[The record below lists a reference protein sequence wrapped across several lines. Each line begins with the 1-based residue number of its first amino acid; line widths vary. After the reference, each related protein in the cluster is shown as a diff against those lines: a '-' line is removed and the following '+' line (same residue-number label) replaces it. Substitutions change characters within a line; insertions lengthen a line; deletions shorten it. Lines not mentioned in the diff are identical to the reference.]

1 PGMYMFQL
9 FCLSDYSKD
18 QHGYFMFT
26 DFFCYIPSRNPK
38 EVQYLIDWY
47 FNMELTMQYNSSV
60 GGWTGLSN
68 KDGKISENIYKN
80 KFSAHFVVAEIFCM
94 RVKILC
100 SSQIHDVYLHIEPNV
115 SLQTV
120 EDNVLTL
127 ECSTL
132 DFYPK
137 HIRLTWFSNGQEV
150 TEGVTF
156 SDVLP
161 NGDWTYQAHT
171 YLTLTPGKQDH
182 ISCMV
187 QHASLKEP
195 KIYNYESSKNQT
207 ENYIIGGV
215 CALLLGAVFLCGG
228 LIHYKLR
235 RRSFAIK
242 SGRHTV
248 ETLAPDYQGN

>member
-1 PGMYMFQL
+1 MDRFLL
-9 FCLSDYSKD
+9 FLGCFLPSVADYSKD
-18 QHGYFMFT
+18 QHGYFMFS

-60 GGWTGLSN
+60 GGWTGFTPAGL
-68 KDGKISENIYKN
+68 ITAA
-80 KFSAHFVVAEIFCM
+80 KFNAD
-94 RVKILC
+94 K
-100 SSQIHDVYLHIEPNV
+100 HDVVQRILERELVCQRSVEMVYNGTEEAKVEPN
-115 SLQTV
+115 
-120 EDNVLTL
+120 
-127 ECSTL
+127 
-132 DFYPK
+132 
-137 HIRLTWFSNGQEV
+137 EV

-195 KIYNYESSKNQT
+195 KIYNWESSKNHT

-235 RRSFAIK
+235 RRSFAI
-242 SGRHTV
+242 
-248 ETLAPDYQGN
+248 

>member
-1 PGMYMFQL
+1 MRKKKKKASSFQRTAQTSSFLQFHL
-9 FCLSDYSKD
+9 FSLSDYSKD
-18 QHGYFMFT
+18 QHGYFMFS
-26 DFFCYIPSRNPK
+26 DFLCYLPSRNPK

-60 GGWTGLSN
+60 GGWTGFTPAGLITAAKFNADKHDVVQRILERELVCQRSVEIIYETTETAKGKYALTTN
-68 KDGKISENIYKN
+68 PRGKID
-80 KFSAHFVVAEIFCM
+80 A
-94 RVKILC
+94 
-100 SSQIHDVYLHIEPNV
+100 
-115 SLQTV
+115 
-120 EDNVLTL
+120 
-127 ECSTL
+127 L

-187 QHASLKEP
+187 QHTSLKEP
-195 KIYNYESSKNQT
+195 KIYNWESSKNHT

-235 RRSFAIK
+235 RRSF
-242 SGRHTV
+242 
-248 ETLAPDYQGN
+248 

>member
-1 PGMYMFQL
+1 MDRFRFLL
-9 FCLSDYSKD
+9 FLCCLLPSVADYSKD
-18 QHGYFMFT
+18 QHGYFMFS
-26 DFFCYIPSRNPK
+26 DFLCYLPSRNPK

-60 GGWTGLSN
+60 GGWTGFTPAGL
-68 KDGKISENIYKN
+68 ITAA
-80 KFSAHFVVAEIFCM
+80 KFNAD
-94 RVKILC
+94 K
-100 SSQIHDVYLHIEPNV
+100 HDVVQRILERELVCQRSVEIIYETTETAKVEPN
-115 SLQTV
+115 
-120 EDNVLTL
+120 
-127 ECSTL
+127 
-132 DFYPK
+132 
-137 HIRLTWFSNGQEV
+137 EV

-187 QHASLKEP
+187 QHTSLKEP
-195 KIYNYESSKNQT
+195 KIYNWESSKNHT

-235 RRSFAIK
+235 RRSF
-242 SGRHTV
+242 
-248 ETLAPDYQGN
+248 

>member
-1 PGMYMFQL
+1 DCGPEVRKFKIHLEMESISL
-9 FCLSDYSKD
+9 RVSCLLMSFRETRVK
-18 QHGYFMFT
+18 T
-26 DFFCYIPSRNPK
+26 RT
-38 EVQYLIDWY
+38 VYLIDWY

-60 GGWTGLSN
+60 GGWTGFTPAGL
-68 KDGKISENIYKN
+68 ITAA
-80 KFSAHFVVAEIFCM
+80 KFNAD
-94 RVKILC
+94 K
-100 SSQIHDVYLHIEPNV
+100 HDVVQRILERELVCQRSVEMVYNGTEEAKVEPNV

-120 EDNVLTL
+120 EDNDPTL
-127 ECSTL
+127 ECSAL

-137 HIRLTWFSNGQEV
+137 HIRLTWLSNGQEV

-195 KIYNYESSKNQT
+195 KIYNWESSKNHT

-235 RRSFAIK
+235 RRSFAI
-242 SGRHTV
+242 
-248 ETLAPDYQGN
+248 

>member
-1 PGMYMFQL
+1 MDRFLL
-9 FCLSDYSKD
+9 FLCCLLPSVAVYSKD
-18 QHGYFMFT
+18 QHGYFMFS
-26 DFFCYIPSRNPK
+26 DFLCYIPSRNPK

-60 GGWTGLSN
+60 GGWTGFTPAGL
-68 KDGKISENIYKN
+68 ITAA
-80 KFSAHFVVAEIFCM
+80 KFNAD
-94 RVKILC
+94 K
-100 SSQIHDVYLHIEPNV
+100 HDVVQRILERELVCQRSVEMVYNGTEEAKVEPNV

-120 EDNVLTL
+120 EDNDPTL
-127 ECSTL
+127 ECSAL

-137 HIRLTWFSNGQEV
+137 PIRLTWFSNGQEV
-150 TEGVTF
+150 TQGVTF

-195 KIYNYESSKNQT
+195 KIYNWEPSMNQT
-207 ENYIIGGV
+207 DRDYIIGGV
-215 CALLLGAVFLCGG
+215 CALVLGAVFLCVG
-228 LIHYKLR
+228 LIHYKQKWNT
-235 RRSFAIK
+235 FAI
-242 SGRHTV
+242 
-248 ETLAPDYQGN
+248 

>member
-1 PGMYMFQL
+1 LAQSFGKSCTKNL
-9 FCLSDYSKD
+9 FHLFSLSDYSKD
-18 QHGYFMFT
+18 QHGYFMFS

-60 GGWTGLSN
+60 GGWTGFTPAGL
-68 KDGKISENIYKN
+68 ITAA
-80 KFSAHFVVAEIFCM
+80 KFNADKYDVVQ
-94 RVKILC
+94 RILERELVC
-100 SSQIHDVYLHIEPNV
+100 QRSFLMKSYIEPNV

-120 EDNVLTL
+120 EDNDSTL
-127 ECSTL
+127 ECSAL

-187 QHASLKEP
+187 QHTSLKEP
-195 KIYNYESSKNQT
+195 KIYNWEPSMNQT
-207 ENYIIGGV
+207 DRDYIIGGV
-215 CALLLGAVFLCGG
+215 CALLLGAVFLCVG
-228 LIHYKLR
+228 LIHYKQKWNT
-235 RRSFAIK
+235 FA
-242 SGRHTV
+242 V
-248 ETLAPDYQGN
+248 

>member
-1 PGMYMFQL
+1 MDRFLL
-9 FCLSDYSKD
+9 FLGCLLPSVADYSKD
-18 QHGYFMFT
+18 QHGYFMFS

-60 GGWTGLSN
+60 GGWTGFTPAGL
-68 KDGKISENIYKN
+68 ITAA
-80 KFSAHFVVAEIFCM
+80 KFNADKYDVVQ
-94 RVKILC
+94 RILERELVC
-100 SSQIHDVYLHIEPNV
+100 QRSVEMVYNGTEEAKVEPNV

-120 EDNVLTL
+120 EDNDSTL
-127 ECSTL
+127 ECSAL

-187 QHASLKEP
+187 QHTSLKEP
-195 KIYNYESSKNQT
+195 KIYNWESSKNHT

-235 RRSFAIK
+235 RRSF
-242 SGRHTV
+242 
-248 ETLAPDYQGN
+248 